1 MAFREKFG
9 EILQFKKAAFKYL
22 SRREEIATTKK

>member
-9 EILQFKKAAFKYL
+9 EILQLKKVIFKYPN
-22 SRREEIATTKK
+22 RREEILHHH